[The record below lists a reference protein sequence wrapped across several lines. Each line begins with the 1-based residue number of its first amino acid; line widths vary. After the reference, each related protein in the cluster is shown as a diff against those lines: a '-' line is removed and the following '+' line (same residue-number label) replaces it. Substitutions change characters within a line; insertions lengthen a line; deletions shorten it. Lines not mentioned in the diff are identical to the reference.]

1 MPDLHPINSFR
12 VGALGLLLD
21 ALLTILGVR
30 ISVNGIDRVP
40 RQSVIFAS
48 NHFTR
53 LETILLPRIIK
64 RRLGVVPRSLTD
76 RFVFEALPK
85 EFMESVGSVPTNI
98 PDRDSVAV
106 KSLLAGETWIIFP
119 EGRMVKDKKVVSA
132 RRFIVHED
140 EQTRPPHT
148 GTAAI
153 ALKAQ
158 LAAGMMSE
166 FAEKYHI
173 SKIFGFEHLGPLDIK
188 IVPVN
193 ITYYPERFFRTSFTN
208 FIERATHLFSKEA
221 VTKRFEEELR
231 VESSFLRRGVEIIVN
246 FGNPRGIAPYAAW
259 LDQKTVNPVFRE
271 ETVQAFSRSIRAIT
285 NDYMREIYRLTTVNP
300 DHLMARLL
308 FSMVARHRYSDEWD
322 DVKRRVFLAALA
334 VRDLGGVTSH
344 KTISDNPHALIVWG
358 ERTFDG
364 FLDMGIRQ
372 GLLERRD
379 GRVFISEE
387 EFKRP
392 HEFHRIRIAN
402 TIEVI
407 KNEIEP
413 LPEVA
418 GSVDET
424 LKIGAKLLKERTTQA
439 LISIDRDHYLKD
451 YAQFYVKDESKEM
464 KFGMPALHFAGPS
477 VGVLLVHGYLTSPEQ
492 MRPLLEYLTHQG
504 ITAYNVRLAGHGTSA
519 LDLATTDRRQWFYSV
534 RLGYTILS
542 QLVERVFVCGFG
554 LGGVLGWLL
563 AAQEPPRLAGVVS
576 ISAAMRQDD
585 RFAALAPSMDFVDHL
600 ARKIGIRKRPIE
612 FMKKESENPHF
623 TYPKNPVHGMYQIR
637 VLIREVRRQLSQVTV
652 PALIIQGGDNP
663 AVDPE
668 GAREYFDAVSSKV
681 KGIIPVESPYHG
693 ITYRGDD
700 EIFGRIA
707 AFVRDPVEGVADFS
721 ERVLNGKKDKGS

>member
-1 MPDLHPINSFR
+1 MADLHPINSFR

-21 ALLTILGVR
+21 ALLAILGVR

-40 RQSVIFAS
+40 SQSVIFAS

-53 LETILLPRIIK
+53 LETIFLPRIIK
-64 RRLGVVPRSLTD
+64 KRLGVVPRSLTD
-76 RFVFEALPK
+76 RQVFEALPK
-85 EFMESVGSVPTNI
+85 DFMESVGSVPTNI

-106 KSLLAGETWIIFP
+106 RSLLAGETWIIFP

-132 RRFIVHED
+132 RRFIVHEGKV
-140 EQTRPPHT
+140 TRPPHT

-173 SKIFGFEHLGPLDIK
+173 SKIFGLEHLGPLDIK
-188 IVPVN
+188 IVPIN
-193 ITYYPERFFRTSFTN
+193 ITYYPERFFRTPFTD
-208 FIERATHLFSKEA
+208 FVERATHLFRKGA
-221 VTKRFEEELR
+221 LTKRFQEELR
-231 VESSFLRRGVEIIVN
+231 VESSFLRRGMEIIVN
-246 FGNPRGIAPYAAW
+246 FGNPRRIAPYAAW
-259 LDQKTVNPVFRE
+259 LDEKTVNPVFRE
-271 ETVQAFSRSIRAIT
+271 ETVNAFSRSIRAIT
-285 NDYMREIYRLTTVNP
+285 NDYMTQIYRLTTINP
-300 DHLMARLL
+300 DHLMARLF
-308 FSMVARHRYSDEWD
+308 FSMVKRRRYSDDWD
-322 DVKRRVFLAALA
+322 DVKRRVFLAALR
-334 VRDLGGVTSH
+334 VRDLGGVSCH
-344 KTISDNPHALIVWG
+344 KTISENPHALIVWG
-358 ERTFDG
+358 ERTLEG
-364 FLDMGIRQ
+364 FLDMGIHQ
-372 GLLERRD
+372 GLLEKRD
-379 GRVFISEE
+379 GTIFISEE

-392 HEFHRIRIAN
+392 HEFHHIRIAN

-413 LPEVA
+413 LPDVA
-418 GSVDET
+418 ESVDET
-424 LKIGAKLLKERTTQA
+424 LKLGGKLLKERTTSA
-439 LISIDRDHYLKD
+439 LISIDREHYLKD
-451 YAQFYVKDESKEM
+451 YARFYVKDESKEM

-504 ITAYNVRLAGHGTSA
+504 ITAYNARLAGHGTSA

-542 QLVERVFVCGFG
+542 QLVEKVFVCGFG
-554 LGGVLGWLL
+554 MGGLLGWLL
-563 AAQEPPRLAGVVS
+563 ATQGPPKLDGVVS

-585 RFAALAPSMDFVDHL
+585 RFAALAPSMDLVDHL
-600 ARKIGIRKRPIE
+600 ARKIGIRENPIE
-612 FMKKESENPHF
+612 FTKKESENPHF
-623 TYPKNPVHGMYQIR
+623 TYPRNPVHGMYQIR
-637 VLIREVRRQLSQVTV
+637 VLIREVRRQLPRITV

-668 GAREYFDAVSSKV
+668 GAREYFDAISSKV
-681 KGIIPVESPYHG
+681 KGIVRVESPYHG

-707 AFVRDPVEGVADFS
+707 AFVKNPVEGVADFS
-721 ERVLNGKKDKGS
+721 GGVLGGKKPKKG